1 MTERQAYIPYGGY
14 WSTPFARWQGTF
26 QHLHSLEFAAHVGKA
41 ALAHRGVPAEA
52 LDFGVLGTTV
62 PQSRWFFGLPWVTG
76 MMGAPRVG
84 GPTVNQACATGARI
98 LEIAA
103 DAVTQGEASL
113 ALAIAADRVSNG
125 PHLYFPN
132 PRGTGGTGTHEDWVV
147 DNFSNDPF
155 AHVAMVETAENAAR
169 KHQISTEEQHEV
181 VLLRYEQYRTA
192 LADDRAFQK
201 RYMTLPFAVPDER
214 FRKTETEL
222 AGDEGVFDT
231 TAAGLR
237 RLKPVIAGGTV
248 TYGGQTHPADG
259 NAALLVTGAA
269 RARELSQAP
278 QIAIRLL
285 GFGQARVEPAHMPLA
300 PVPAA
305 KRALADA
312 GISLAQVDTVKS
324 HNPFAV
330 NDIVF
335 CRETGWRLDRM
346 NNYGCSLVWGHPQG
360 PTGLRAIIEMIEELA
375 LRGGG
380 IGLFHGCAA
389 GDSAM
394 AVVLEVREAA

>member
-231 TAAGLR
+231 TAAGLQ

-259 NAALLVTGAA
+259 NAALLVTDAA
-269 RARELSQAP
+269 RARELSQDP

>member
-103 DAVTQGEASL
+103 DAVTQGEAGL

-231 TAAGLR
+231 TAAGLQ

-269 RARELSQAP
+269 RARELSQDP